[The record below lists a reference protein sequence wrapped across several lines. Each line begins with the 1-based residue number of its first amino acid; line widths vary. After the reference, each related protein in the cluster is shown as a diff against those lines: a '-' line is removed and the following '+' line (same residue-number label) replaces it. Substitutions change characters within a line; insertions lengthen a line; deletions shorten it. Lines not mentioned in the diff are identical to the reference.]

1 MKNAINI
8 VVCVVII
15 LTISSCDFFSEKPST
30 QDSVGSAATVEGI
43 SKEIKDKIAAQD
55 TLMNALVLKVDTL
68 AQALSQAQKE
78 NAELKVQ
85 IAKLES
91 PKNIWA
97 YISIGAIVL
106 SLIALIL
113 SLLKPKGIKE
123 ERVYEIFKKSLDDSR
138 RIKELQININK
149 LLSSPRNNRESNIP
163 SSYAPNSEGRLR
175 QLENQMAQVIETI
188 NKITPLASQPVSTRQ
203 NPTRSREG
211 NEYQKVGYAKVDTD
225 IYFTTILE
233 SNQEGCVFKL
243 TFTSQ
248 TKGKFNIIALD
259 KIQSRNDWQKKVE
272 CSGVSIKEATD
283 FRLEDEGV
291 CEKIDENTWKVTKPL
306 KIRLIK

>member
-1 MKNAINI
+1 MMKSAINI

-123 ERVYEIFKKSLDDSR
+123 ERVYEIFKKSLDR
-138 RIKELQININK
+138 
-149 LLSSPRNNRESNIP
+149 
-163 SSYAPNSEGRLR
+163 GRAR
-175 QLENQMAQVIETI
+175 MHI
-188 NKITPLASQPVSTRQ
+188 
-203 NPTRSREG
+203 
-211 NEYQKVGYAKVDTD
+211 
-225 IYFTTILE
+225 
-233 SNQEGCVFKL
+233 
-243 TFTSQ
+243 
-248 TKGKFNIIALD
+248 
-259 KIQSRNDWQKKVE
+259 
-272 CSGVSIKEATD
+272 
-283 FRLEDEGV
+283 
-291 CEKIDENTWKVTKPL
+291 
-306 KIRLIK
+306 

>member
-1 MKNAINI
+1 MQ
-8 VVCVVII
+8 
-15 LTISSCDFFSEKPST
+15 EK
-30 QDSVGSAATVEGI
+30 I
-43 SKEIKDKIAAQD
+43 
-55 TLMNALVLKVDTL
+55 
-68 AQALSQAQKE
+68 
-78 NAELKVQ
+78 AELKS
-85 IAKLES
+85 AKS
-91 PKNIWA
+91 TWA
-97 YISIGAIVL
+97 YISIGAFIL
-106 SLIALIL
+106 GLIALII

-123 ERVYEIFKKSLDDSR
+123 KQVYEIVKKSLDESR
-138 RIKELQININK
+138 RIKELQVNANN
-149 LLSSPRNNRESNIP
+149 LVSSQRNNRMQNIS
-163 SSYAPNSEGRLR
+163 SSYAPNSDCRLR

-188 NKITPLASQPVSTRQ
+188 NKITPPASQPVSTRQ

-272 CSGVSIKEATD
+272 CSGVSIKEASD
-283 FRLEDEGV
+283 FRLEDEGI
-291 CEKIDENTWKVTKPL
+291 CEKIDENTWEVTKPL
-306 KIRLIK
+306 KIRLLK

>member
-1 MKNAINI
+1 MMKNAINI

-68 AQALSQAQKE
+68 AQAFSQAQKE

-149 LLSSPRNNRESNIP
+149 LLSSPRNNRDSNIP

-188 NKITPLASQPVSTRQ
+188 NKITPPASQPVSTRQ
-203 NPTRSREG
+203 NPTR
-211 NEYQKVGYAKVDTD
+211 
-225 IYFTTILE
+225 
-233 SNQEGCVFKL
+233 
-243 TFTSQ
+243 
-248 TKGKFNIIALD
+248 
-259 KIQSRNDWQKKVE
+259 
-272 CSGVSIKEATD
+272 
-283 FRLEDEGV
+283 
-291 CEKIDENTWKVTKPL
+291 
-306 KIRLIK
+306 

>member
-1 MKNAINI
+1 MKKIINI
-8 VVCVVII
+8 VVCLATI
-15 LTISSCDFFSEKPST
+15 LTLSSCDFFSEKQPH
-30 QDSVGSAATVEGI
+30 QDTVNSAATVEGI

-91 PKNIWA
+91 PKSIWA

-106 SLIALIL
+106 GLMAFIV

-123 ERVYEIFKKSLDDSR
+123 NRAYEIVEKCLDDSH
-138 RIKELQININK
+138 RIKDLQVKVNN
-149 LLSSPRNNRESNIP
+149 LLSSQRNNNVSNTS
-163 SSYAPNSEGRLR
+163 SSYAPNSDCRLR
-175 QLENQMAQVIETI
+175 QLEYQMVQVIETI
-188 NKITPLASQPVSTRQ
+188 NKITPPASQPVSTRQ
-203 NPTRSREG
+203 NPIRSQEG

-225 IYFTTILE
+225 IYFTTIFD

-243 TFTSQ
+243 AFTSQ
-248 TKGKFNIIALD
+248 TKGKFNIIALN

-272 CSGVSIKEATD
+272 CSGVSIKEATN

-291 CEKIDENTWKVTKPL
+291 CERIDENTWKVTKPL
-306 KIRLIK
+306 KIKLIK